1 MSGAAAR
8 EEAPPVNSAIKP
20 KHQRLVLVVIA
31 LVAIVGAGVLAAW
44 GLRSQASYFYVP
56 SDIRADPPEP
66 DRAVRLGGMV
76 ERGSLKTEPDGVT
89 IGFVVGDGKARVP
102 VMFKGIV
109 PSLFVEGSGV
119 VAEGKLGRDGT
130 FVADNL
136 LAKHD
141 EKYVP
146 REMKDMTAEQA
157 KGVVAETR

>member
-1 MSGAAAR
+1 MCRATSAR
-8 EEAPPVNSAIKP
+8 GRPA
-20 KHQRLVLVVIA
+20 
-31 LVAIVGAGVLAAW
+31 
-44 GLRSQASYFYVP
+44 
-56 SDIRADPPEP
+56 P

-76 ERGSLKTEPDGVT
+76 QQGSLHTLPDGVT
-89 IGFVVGDGKARVP
+89 IRFLVGDGKAAVP
-102 VMFKGIV
+102 VRFTGIV

-146 REMKDMTAEQA
+146 REMQDMTKAQA
-157 KGVVAETR
+157 RQVVAQTR